1 MIVSSKYKHFKH
13 STIMDDTFTPLDMR
27 SSIIRTIWRYIH
39 YPNTA
44 NLRRSEKQAQINK
57 IDTSK
62 TVKTL
67 SVSDRALFA
76 FSYSNIIARS
86 NGFVVRARGVKN
98 LKTYLIFE
106 MLPILVYYSYEQ
118 KYHKL
123 TSMNIHSYQC
133 SNIYINVEKRASM
146 NKDIQ

>member
-1 MIVSSKYKHFKH
+1 MILSSKYKRFKRTHFT
-13 STIMDDTFTPLDMR
+13 SDTLPLPDKR
-27 SSIIRTIWRYIH
+27 SSIIRTIRRHIH
-39 YPNTA
+39 YPNMPD
-44 NLRRSEKQAQINK
+44 LKRLEKQAQIK
-57 IDTSK
+57 EIDTPK
-62 TVKTL
+62 TVRTL
-67 SVSDRALFA
+67 SVCDRALLA

-86 NGFVVRARGVKN
+86 NGFVVRAREVKK

-106 MLPILVYYSYEQ
+106 MLPILVYYSYAT

-133 SNIYINVEKRASM
+133 LNVYIDIEKSASM

>member
-1 MIVSSKYKHFKH
+1 MIASSKYKRFKRINFANN
-13 STIMDDTFTPLDMR
+13 TYTLLDMR
-27 SSIIRTIWRYIH
+27 SSIIRTIQGYH
-39 YPNTA
+39 SHANTA
-44 NLRRSEKQAQINK
+44 NLRRSEKQAQINE
-57 IDTSK
+57 ILTSK
-62 TVKTL
+62 TDKLL
-67 SVSDRALFA
+67 SVCDRALLA
-76 FSYSNIIARS
+76 LSYYDMIIRS
-86 NGFVVRARGVKN
+86 DSFILRARGVKK

-133 SNIYINVEKRASM
+133 SNIYIDNEKRASM